1 MSYSQFG
8 MKYVSLRIVLIE
20 GTLFMPG
27 WLFYDAYSGNI
38 VRVSALAAAGCERV
52 IFKEEDAEL

>member
-1 MSYSQFG
+1 MS
-8 MKYVSLRIVLIE
+8 V
-20 GTLFMPG
+20 

-52 IFKEEDAEL
+52 IFKEEDVEL